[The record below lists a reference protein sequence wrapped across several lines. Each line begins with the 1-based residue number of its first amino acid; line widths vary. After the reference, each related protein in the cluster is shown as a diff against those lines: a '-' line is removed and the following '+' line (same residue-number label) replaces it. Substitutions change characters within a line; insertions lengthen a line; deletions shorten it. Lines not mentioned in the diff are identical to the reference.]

1 MKILLVSKMI
11 PRPYRVETLYFSY
24 YIYSQLLAKL
34 YSTHFFKLYFFINS
48 LMDWNDT
55 ELENSQ
61 KAKKESV
68 INSHHQKP

>member
-1 MKILLVSKMI
+1 MLYLVTFRNLKGISCFCYLSFNFSMK
-11 PRPYRVETLYFSY
+11 F
-24 YIYSQLLAKL
+24 KL
-34 YSTHFFKLYFFINS
+34 LYFFINS